1 MILTN
6 SFNGSTK
13 EYDKRCKM
21 RIGISAGIMLLG
33 FAALVVALLYGDRI
47 PTLYKATTDALSF
60 INGFYTGIGGGL
72 IAAGMITIIKNIRIL
87 RNPELKKERAL
98 YENDERNQLIGTK
111 SASLRP
117 CCVWWILLTV

>member
-21 RIGISAGIMLLG
+21 RIGLSSGIMLLG
-33 FAALVVALLYGDRI
+33 FVALVVALLYGDRI
-47 PTLYKATTDALSF
+47 PTLYKATTDDLSF

-72 IAAGMITIIKNIRIL
+72 IAAGIITIIKNILCSVIL
-87 RNPELKKERAL
+87 EA
-98 YENDERNQLIGTK
+98 G
-111 SASLRP
+111 
-117 CCVWWILLTV
+117 